1 MPTTVTTPEEFL
13 KQMLELKAK
22 NESSPETMH
31 EEADELLSDMLRE
44 LGYGEGVDVFD
55 SMEKWYA

>member
-22 NESSPETMH
+22 RASNSEMLH
-31 EEADELLSDMLRE
+31 IDADELLSSMLIE
-44 LGYGEGVDVFD
+44 LGYGKGVDVYD
-55 SMEKWYA
+55 SMEKWYS

>member
-22 NESSPETMH
+22 RASDSEMLH
-31 EEADELLSDMLRE
+31 IDADELLSDMLTE

-55 SMEKWYA
+55 SMTKWYA